1 MKPLK
6 TYIGSPQSIY
16 DKPIINEHLK
26 TLDVKIV
33 IKRLNAKFAM
43 GKGGDIKI
51 SGLSNFDDQHPTIQL
66 IAPGQLENYIDELRI
81 ELDLMMWCLT
91 RHWMKCGLFMFQI
104 EPIQANQCN
113 DYVYKDCGGI
123 LYHLTSGMTAARIL
137 KSGLRHKGKSYE
149 SGDYRSFPARTYF
162 IVGTDSD
169 NIKWAID
176 KVRESFGT
184 GVLKLD
190 TILRID
196 LTKYGKGLEFYH
208 DTLYEIPN
216 TVFAYSNIPG
226 ALIEKVKYNKI

>member
-1 MKPLK
+1 MKTLK
-6 TYIGSPQSIY
+6 SYIEPIQSIY

-26 TLDVKIV
+26 TLDIKVV
-33 IKRLNAKFAM
+33 VKRLNAKFAM
-43 GKGGDIKI
+43 GKDGDIKMQ
-51 SGLSNFDDQHPTIQL
+51 GLSNYGDKHPTIQL
-66 IAPGQLENYIDELRI
+66 IAPEQLNNFIDELRI

-91 RHWMKCGLFMFQI
+91 SHWVEGGLFIFQI
-104 EPIQANQCN
+104 EPIRANQCN

-123 LYHLTSGMTAARIL
+123 LYHPTSKMAANRIL

-176 KVRESFGT
+176 EVRGSFGV
-184 GVLKLD
+184 GAYKLD

-226 ALIEKVKYNKI
+226 VLIEMINYNEI